1 MVCLKMAKK
10 FYDDEWGDEP
20 DEYEDRKRNKYSAKE
35 QRRMKRKEK
44 SEKNWEMMNDEE

>member
-20 DEYEDRKRNKYSAKE
+20 EEYEDRKRNKYSAKE
-35 QRRMKRKEK
+35 QRRMTRKEK